1 MIKKLL
7 SIVFLGLLLSGN
19 AYAEIKVIDIFKY
32 EVEVDWQK
40 KPYKKYEIHTLCID
54 GYKFITTQ
62 DIDFESRGAGNT
74 RSVSISTS
82 VNTIQFMI
90 VENGKMIPA
99 KCK

>member
-1 MIKKLL
+1 MLGYLFLKKILGIIALSLLWCNL
-7 SIVFLGLLLSGN
+7 SIAQIIVVEKKTFSD
-19 AYAEIKVIDIFKY
+19 VTY
-32 EVEVDWQK
+32 ETV
-40 KPYKKYEIHTLCID
+40 CID